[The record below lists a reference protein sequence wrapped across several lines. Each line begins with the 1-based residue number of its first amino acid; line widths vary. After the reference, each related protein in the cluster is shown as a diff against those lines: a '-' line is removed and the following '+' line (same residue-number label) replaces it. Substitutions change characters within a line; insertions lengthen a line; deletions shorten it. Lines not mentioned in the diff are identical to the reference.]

1 MRHGL
6 SENQF
11 ADIAQQLEVER
22 RELLEQMRQQMR
34 ESEQSDRSD
43 RLSQLKDPGDYSVA
57 DVMSDMALEQLDRE
71 VEKLRAISDAERRI
85 QQGTYGECE
94 DCGVEIQAARLLAQ
108 PTASRCIDCQEKF
121 EREHIGR
128 TVHTM

>member
-11 ADIAQQLEVER
+11 ADIAQRLQVER
-22 RELLEQMRQQMR
+22 HALLEQIRQQMR
-34 ESEQSDRSD
+34 ESEQTDRSD

-71 VEKLRAISDAERRI
+71 TEKLRAINEAERRI
-85 QQGTYGECE
+85 QQGTYGECA
-94 DCGVEIQAARLLAQ
+94 DCGVEIQAERLLAQ